1 MSNSVGDTYSPKY
14 LVMVNAGS
22 NNYKFYK
29 MEPLNDTLHV
39 TYGRI
44 NGGDNGFYG
53 AHEVDYPL
61 DMFWKKYQEKIN
73 KGYEDKTDIYLVTPQ
88 PEQGDEDTDT
98 TSTVGKRLYAKLLA
112 YSKKLIS
119 DSCLSTEICPA
130 MVEESERL
138 LNQLYKATSVSEFN
152 DILLELLAVSPRK
165 VDKVACLMATDKKD
179 FAEIIQRE
187 EDLCDAMKVVCKVP
201 TVKKSK
207 KKLAGDFDG
216 AEILEATEA
225 QKKKVLEHLSD
236 QLKPKVRNIYRVI
249 DKAKKERFDK
259 YIEKN
264 NIKTVKELWHGSRN
278 ENWLS
283 IVNTGLLLKPNAVI
297 TGKMFGN
304 GIYFAP
310 SSMKSWGY
318 TSVYGARWTNGE
330 SNTGFMGLYATA
342 FGTPKDVTGPDDW
355 TQKRLDKEG
364 KNCVYAHKGNYL
376 YNDEIVFYSEE
387 ATVLN
392 YLVEFSDK

>member
-29 MEPLNDTLHV
+29 MEPQNDILHV

-88 PEQGDEDTDT
+88 LEQDNGETDT

-165 VDKVACLMATDKKD
+165 VDKVAYLMATDKKD

-207 KKLAGDFDG
+207 KKVAGDFDG
-216 AEILEATEA
+216 AEILEATEE
-225 QKKKVLEHLSD
+225 QKKKVLEHLSA
-236 QLKPKVRNIYRVI
+236 QLKPKVKKVYRVI

-283 IVNTGLLLKPNAVI
+283 IVNAGLLLKPNAVI

-318 TSVYGARWTNGE
+318 TSVYGARWTNGG

-342 FGTPKDVTGPDDW
+342 FGTPKDVTEPEDW
-355 TQKRLDKEG
+355 TQKRLEKEG

>member
-29 MEPLNDTLHV
+29 MEPQNDTLHV

-98 TSTVGKRLYAKLLA
+98 TSTVGKRLYTKLLA

-138 LNQLYKATSVSEFN
+138 LNQLYKATSVSKFN

-165 VDKVACLMATDKKD
+165 VDKVAHLMATDKKD

-207 KKLAGDFDG
+207 KQLAGDFDG

-225 QKKKVLEHLSD
+225 QKEEVLKHLSA
-236 QLKPKVRNIYRVI
+236 QLKPKVKNVYRVI

-297 TGKMFGN
+297 TGKMFGD

-318 TSVYGARWTNGE
+318 TSVYGARWTNGR

-342 FGTPKDVTGPDDW
+342 FGTPKDVTGPEDW